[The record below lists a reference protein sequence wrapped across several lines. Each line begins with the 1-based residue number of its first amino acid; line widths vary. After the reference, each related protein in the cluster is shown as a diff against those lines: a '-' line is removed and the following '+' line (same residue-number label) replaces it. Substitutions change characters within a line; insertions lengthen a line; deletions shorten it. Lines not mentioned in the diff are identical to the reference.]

1 MAIGLGFDAING
13 EHNRRTL
20 SRILAQPIYR
30 DALLAGKF
38 IASLATLAISL
49 VCLWLLVV
57 GLGVLFL
64 GVPPSWEEI
73 ARSLIFLAVSIAY
86 AGVWLAV
93 AMLFS
98 VIFRSPATA
107 ALLSLGVWLFMT
119 LLWPMISPV
128 LAQMISPPDIRYLM
142 LGLPSPDTLQWQVAL
157 SRLSPNQLYGEA
169 VLAVLSPSTRALGP
183 IFLEQLQGAV
193 IGSALPLQGEP
204 DDRLAAGRRPHRR
217 CDPTVRRHLRG
228 IPAPGGT
235 GVARSRKIFAVRDE
249 TKPGAGGLRA
259 IVTTEEQPCPD
270 PTIATTPDLLPRRC
284 STPGGV
290 AEYCV
295 WPEESGW
302 IIAFDG
308 ERFGPYEARNHAMFS
323 AIDAAHNLGEQ
334 GRAATVRLIDTAG
347 LARRRVDPWPRL
359 LSAGAS
365 GGRALGA
372 GAEAASS
379 FIGTRMGTAFSA
391 APFTTQCCER
401 LRLRTP

>member
-1 MAIGLGFDAING
+1 MQREGSPWQGLGTVVLKELADHLGSARMRMLEWLMLLTAAAPLYMAITSLRDTTAEDPFLLLKLFTVDRAPLPSFVGILGFLIPLMAIGLGFDAING

-73 ARSLIFLAVSIAY
+73 ARSLIFLVISIAY

-128 LAQMISPPDIRYLM
+128 LAQMIAPPDIRYVM
-142 LGLPSPDTLQWQVAL
+142 LGLPSPDTLQWQVGL
-157 SRLSPNQLYGEA
+157 SRLSPNELYGES

-193 IGSALPLQGEP
+193 IGSALPLKESLMIAWPQ
-204 DDRLAAGRRPHRR
+204 
-217 CDPTVRRHLRG
+217 V
-228 IPAPGGT
+228 
-235 GVARSRKIFAVRDE
+235 V
-249 TKPGAGGLRA
+249 GL
-259 IVTTEEQPCPD
+259 V
-270 PTIATTPDLLPRRC
+270 
-284 STPGGV
+284 
-290 AEYCV
+290 
-295 WPEESGW
+295 
-302 IIAFDG
+302 
-308 ERFGPYEARNHAMFS
+308 
-323 AIDAAHNLGEQ
+323 
-334 GRAATVRLIDTAG
+334 
-347 LARRRVDPWPRL
+347 
-359 LSAGAS
+359 AGAILLFVITYVVFQRQEV
-365 GGRALGA
+365 RA
-372 GAEAASS
+372 
-379 FIGTRMGTAFSA
+379 
-391 APFTTQCCER
+391 
-401 LRLRTP
+401 

>member
-1 MAIGLGFDAING
+1 MQREGSPWQGLGTVMLKELADHLGSARMRMLEWLMLLTAAAPLYMAITGLRDTTAEDPFLLLKLFTVDRAPLPSFVGILGFLIPLMAIGLGFDAING

-73 ARSLIFLAVSIAY
+73 ARSLIFLLISIAY

-128 LAQMISPPDIRYLM
+128 LAQMISPPDIRYVM

-157 SRLSPNQLYGEA
+157 SRLSPNQLYGES

-193 IGSALPLQGEP
+193 IGSALPLKESLMIAWPQ
-204 DDRLAAGRRPHRR
+204 
-217 CDPTVRRHLRG
+217 V
-228 IPAPGGT
+228 
-235 GVARSRKIFAVRDE
+235 V
-249 TKPGAGGLRA
+249 GL
-259 IVTTEEQPCPD
+259 I
-270 PTIATTPDLLPRRC
+270 
-284 STPGGV
+284 
-290 AEYCV
+290 
-295 WPEESGW
+295 
-302 IIAFDG
+302 
-308 ERFGPYEARNHAMFS
+308 
-323 AIDAAHNLGEQ
+323 
-334 GRAATVRLIDTAG
+334 
-347 LARRRVDPWPRL
+347 
-359 LSAGAS
+359 AGAILLFVITYVVFQRQEV
-365 GGRALGA
+365 RA
-372 GAEAASS
+372 
-379 FIGTRMGTAFSA
+379 
-391 APFTTQCCER
+391 
-401 LRLRTP
+401 

>member
-1 MAIGLGFDAING
+1 MQREGSPWQGVGTVVLKELADHLGSARMRMLEWLMLLTAAAPLYMAITGLRDTTAEDPFLLLKLFTVDRAPLPSFVGILGFLIPLMAIGLGFDAING

-73 ARSLIFLAVSIAY
+73 ARSLIFLFISIAY

-93 AMLFS
+93 AMLLS

-128 LAQMISPPDIRYLM
+128 LAQMISPPDIRYVM
-142 LGLPSPDTLQWQVAL
+142 LGLPSPDTLMWQVGL
-157 SRLSPNQLYGEA
+157 SRLSPNELYGES

-193 IGSALPLQGEP
+193 IGSALPLKESLMIAWPQ
-204 DDRLAAGRRPHRR
+204 
-217 CDPTVRRHLRG
+217 V
-228 IPAPGGT
+228 
-235 GVARSRKIFAVRDE
+235 V
-249 TKPGAGGLRA
+249 GL
-259 IVTTEEQPCPD
+259 V
-270 PTIATTPDLLPRRC
+270 
-284 STPGGV
+284 
-290 AEYCV
+290 
-295 WPEESGW
+295 
-302 IIAFDG
+302 
-308 ERFGPYEARNHAMFS
+308 
-323 AIDAAHNLGEQ
+323 
-334 GRAATVRLIDTAG
+334 
-347 LARRRVDPWPRL
+347 
-359 LSAGAS
+359 AGAILLFVVTYVVFQRQEV
-365 GGRALGA
+365 RA
-372 GAEAASS
+372 
-379 FIGTRMGTAFSA
+379 
-391 APFTTQCCER
+391 
-401 LRLRTP
+401 

>member
-1 MAIGLGFDAING
+1 MQREGSPWQGLGTVVLKELADHLGSARMRMLEWLMLLTAAAPLYMAITSLRDTTAEDPFLLLKLFTVDRAPLPSFVGILGFLIPLMAIGLGFDAING

-73 ARSLIFLAVSIAY
+73 ARSLIFLVISIAY
-86 AGVWLAV
+86 AGVWLAL

-128 LAQMISPPDIRYLM
+128 LAQMIAPPDIRYVM
-142 LGLPSPDTLQWQVAL
+142 LGLPSPDTLQWQVGL
-157 SRLSPNQLYGEA
+157 SRLSPNELYGES

-193 IGSALPLQGEP
+193 IGSALPLKESLMIAWPQ
-204 DDRLAAGRRPHRR
+204 
-217 CDPTVRRHLRG
+217 V
-228 IPAPGGT
+228 
-235 GVARSRKIFAVRDE
+235 V
-249 TKPGAGGLRA
+249 GL
-259 IVTTEEQPCPD
+259 V
-270 PTIATTPDLLPRRC
+270 
-284 STPGGV
+284 
-290 AEYCV
+290 
-295 WPEESGW
+295 
-302 IIAFDG
+302 
-308 ERFGPYEARNHAMFS
+308 
-323 AIDAAHNLGEQ
+323 
-334 GRAATVRLIDTAG
+334 
-347 LARRRVDPWPRL
+347 
-359 LSAGAS
+359 AGAILLFVITYVVFQRQEV
-365 GGRALGA
+365 RA
-372 GAEAASS
+372 
-379 FIGTRMGTAFSA
+379 
-391 APFTTQCCER
+391 
-401 LRLRTP
+401 

>member
-1 MAIGLGFDAING
+1 MQREGSPWQGLGTVALKELADHLGSARMRMLEWLMLLTAAAPLYSAITTLRETTAEDPFLLLKLFTVDRAPLPSFVGILGFIIPLMAIGLGFDAING

-38 IASLATLAISL
+38 VASLATLAISL

-73 ARSLIFLAVSIAY
+73 ARSLIFLLISIAY

-93 AMLFS
+93 AMLLS

-128 LAQMISPPDIRYLM
+128 LAQMISPPDIRYVM

-157 SRLSPNQLYGEA
+157 SRLSPNQLYGES

-193 IGSALPLQGEP
+193 IGSALPLRESLMIAWPQ
-204 DDRLAAGRRPHRR
+204 
-217 CDPTVRRHLRG
+217 V
-228 IPAPGGT
+228 
-235 GVARSRKIFAVRDE
+235 V
-249 TKPGAGGLRA
+249 GL
-259 IVTTEEQPCPD
+259 I
-270 PTIATTPDLLPRRC
+270 
-284 STPGGV
+284 
-290 AEYCV
+290 
-295 WPEESGW
+295 
-302 IIAFDG
+302 
-308 ERFGPYEARNHAMFS
+308 
-323 AIDAAHNLGEQ
+323 
-334 GRAATVRLIDTAG
+334 
-347 LARRRVDPWPRL
+347 
-359 LSAGAS
+359 AGAILLFVVTYVVFQRQEV
-365 GGRALGA
+365 RA
-372 GAEAASS
+372 
-379 FIGTRMGTAFSA
+379 
-391 APFTTQCCER
+391 
-401 LRLRTP
+401 